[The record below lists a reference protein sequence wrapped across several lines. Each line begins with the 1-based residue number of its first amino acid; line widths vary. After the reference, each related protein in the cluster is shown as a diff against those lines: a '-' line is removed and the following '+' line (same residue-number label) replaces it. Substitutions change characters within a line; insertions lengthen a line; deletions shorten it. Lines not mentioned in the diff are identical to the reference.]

1 MHWWA
6 QLRGLRGVV
15 FGAVGGGV
23 YALVALGS
31 SPVGSEWS
39 WSYSAIM
46 CGRLSVLLQLG
57 GGGSG
62 GLCGRVDDVPY
73 RNRCAK

>member
-1 MHWWA
+1 MCVEKLRAMHWWA

-31 SPVGSEWS
+31 SPVGSE
-39 WSYSAIM
+39 
-46 CGRLSVLLQLG
+46 
-57 GGGSG
+57 
-62 GLCGRVDDVPY
+62 
-73 RNRCAK
+73 